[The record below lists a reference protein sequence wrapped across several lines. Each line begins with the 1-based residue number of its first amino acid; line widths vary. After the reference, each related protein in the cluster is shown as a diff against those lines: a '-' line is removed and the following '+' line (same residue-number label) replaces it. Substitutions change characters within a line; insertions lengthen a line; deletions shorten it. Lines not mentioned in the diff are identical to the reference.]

1 VAKCVTY
8 YLNGPLMAI
17 QSGSNVLKISSA
29 QKYILFVGQQAMVM
43 LRFWLN
49 LEGNRATGNA
59 LERAL
64 RKCDRE
70 DVVNKCMFNVELV
83 TDEMEKSTAKAALH
97 LDQVK
102 SQPALINFNNIL
114 RTPFALISIRQK
126 IAKSNC
132 KNNFVQKGLAVSKVL
147 LKSIRTVYVTCSY
160 VL

>member
-1 VAKCVTY
+1 
-8 YLNGPLMAI
+8 
-17 QSGSNVLKISSA
+17 
-29 QKYILFVGQQAMVM
+29 M

-83 TDEMEKSTAKAALH
+83 TDEKEQSAAKEALH

-102 SQPALINFNNIL
+102 LEGAVNFKYGNGNMKI
-114 RTPFALISIRQK
+114 TAHGDIRNGHIK
-126 IAKSNC
+126 
-132 KNNFVQKGLAVSKVL
+132 KVW
-147 LKSIRTVYVTCSY
+147 
-160 VL
+160 

>member
-1 VAKCVTY
+1 
-8 YLNGPLMAI
+8 MAI

-102 SQPALINFNNIL
+102 TASCEKQF
-114 RTPFALISIRQK
+114 RT
-126 IAKSNC
+126 
-132 KNNFVQKGLAVSKVL
+132 
-147 LKSIRTVYVTCSY
+147 
-160 VL
+160 